1 MTKKALA
8 VILSFVPLTFVLAQ
22 GTPQNEGSFFQGLLS
37 FVALIVAMIGVIFLH
52 RSRQATEA
60 NRRAEHSDS

>member
-22 GTPQNEGSFFQGLLS
+22 GTPQDEGSFVQGLLS
-37 FVALIVAMIGVIFLH
+37 FGALVIAMVGLIVVH
-52 RSRQATEA
+52 RSWQAAEA
-60 NRRAEHSDS
+60 DRRSDRADS